1 MRSNGRKW
9 MIGIMGFLM
18 LLASGSMSWSQEAQE
33 PQSLGVTADMT
44 LVTKYRWRGYDL
56 FDDHGAYQPSI
67 NWDIFDTGFSVNV
80 WGSFPFGSGNE
91 VFKELDY
98 TIAYG
103 TTLFEEESYAVDLG
117 VNYIY
122 YDFPRVGSRFVPD
135 SHEVG
140 VSIALPSL
148 IKIGDSA
155 LVPSYYGAKLWPADS
170 GLGFD
175 VAGGYHALGLGYD
188 LTIPKIDQ
196 VLSLSWDIN
205 YNDGLYGSDHD
216 WTHTTFG
223 LSTSFEVGPV
233 SLTPFIN
240 YQISMDDSVNPDDE
254 FWGGLSVSMSF

>member
-9 MIGIMGFLM
+9 MGGIMGFLM
-18 LLASGSMSWSQEAQE
+18 VMTSMNASWSQETE
-33 PQSLGVTADMT
+33 ESPSLGVTADMT
-44 LVTKYRWRGYDL
+44 LVTKYLWYGYDL

-67 NWDIFDTGFSVNV
+67 NWDISDTGFSVNI

-98 TIAYG
+98 SVAYG

-117 VNYIY
+117 IKYIY

-140 VSIALPSL
+140 VSVALPNL
-148 IKIGDSA
+148 FKIGDNV
-155 LVPSYYGAKLWPADS
+155 LVPSYYSAKLWPADS

-175 VAGGYHALGLGYD
+175 VVGGYHALGLGYD
-188 LTIPKIDQ
+188 LTIPGTEQ
-196 VLSLSWDIN
+196 VLSLSADVN
-205 YNDGLYGSDHD
+205 YNDGLFGADHD
-216 WTHTTFG
+216 WSHATLG
-223 LSTSFEVGPV
+223 LSTNFKVGPV
-233 SLTPFIN
+233 SLTPFLS